1 MHHTLTKNVA
11 NRMKNLPQ
19 GLVHH
24 VRWRDIFFG
33 EERRETKNI
42 AWCPFLLYQSSNIS
56 YEYTIHFTNINLI
69 YNSNM
74 CETISNDTDSLK
86 LKQVHI
92 KKSNL
97 IHRKEGD
104 VIGLRDQGY
113 PGFLTE
119 KEYEIFVSIPFIRN
133 SHTFFSA
140 IYFQYTHESALFFL
154 TDRFS

>member
-1 MHHTLTKNVA
+1 M
-11 NRMKNLPQ
+11 NLRQ

-24 VRWRDIFFG
+24 VRWRHIF
-33 EERRETKNI
+33 RRGVAKI
-42 AWCPFLLYQSSNIS
+42 VRGARSSYQQSTNA
-56 YEYTIHFTNINLI
+56 IHFTNINLS

-97 IHRKEGD
+97 IHRKESD

-133 SHTFFSA
+133 SLAFFSA
-140 IYFQYTHESALFFL
+140 IYCQYTHQSV
-154 TDRFS
+154 